1 MTEASVF
8 TQIRLGKVPGEI
20 IYQDDL
26 VFAIMTI
33 APHNPGHCMI
43 IPVEQTADFE
53 ALPVEIY
60 HHLMDVAQQ
69 MARILKKIYSPP
81 KVALAIVGMEVAHVH
96 VHLFPLYAEAEM
108 NPAAAKHPPFDEIA
122 AEAKKIRQA
131 LSETPI
137 E

>member
-1 MTEASVF
+1 MTNTSVF
-8 TQIRLGKVPGEI
+8 TKIRRGEIPGEV
-20 IYQDDL
+20 IYEDDM

-43 IPVEQTADFE
+43 VPIEQVADFE
-53 ALPVEIY
+53 ALPHNTY
-60 HHLMDVAQQ
+60 QRLMDVAQQ
-69 MARILKKIYSPP
+69 MARRLKKIYSPP

-108 NPAAAKHPPFDEIA
+108 NPAAAKHPAFEEIT
-122 AEAKKIRQA
+122 AEAEKIRQA